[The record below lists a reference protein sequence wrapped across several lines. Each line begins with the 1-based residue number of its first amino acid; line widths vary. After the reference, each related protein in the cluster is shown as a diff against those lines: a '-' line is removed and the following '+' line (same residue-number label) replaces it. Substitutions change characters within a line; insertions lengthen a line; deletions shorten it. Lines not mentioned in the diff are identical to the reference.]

1 MPKIQIFGLI
11 IATRR
16 TFLVV
21 MFVLLGQNATFVVN
35 NMYDN
40 EKAT

>member
-1 MPKIQIFGLI
+1 M
-11 IATRR
+11 R
-16 TFLVV
+16 TFLVM
-21 MFVLLGQNATFVVN
+21 MFVLLGQNVTFVVN